1 MSSEQGH
8 HISQERFMQIRVDF
22 KEHMDDIRS
31 FLDFAVPSGL
41 LTDRQEHEIK
51 SKTNSDEQTRKLHD
65 YIFKKLP
72 YDSDKLMSALNE
84 SEHFKIFDLLDE
96 VTVYPMKNKPHGRV
110 ILINNL
116 KFDDGSKYNKRLGS
130 EKDVEGITEL
140 FKAFNFEVRSYL
152 NKTAEEMKDITTKE
166 ASEST
171 ASEDCF
177 VMFFM
182 SHGTVGNIIGTDGK
196 ELSYSIIHTILKESS
211 QLKDKPKLIYVN
223 TCQVK
228 PMVDNVPKGTDAS
241 STKENTCR
249 SETQVKVDAECSSAG
264 ESNSEK
270 EYIGQ
275 YFNVP
280 DLYVTFATVP
290 EGINYRTKESGTVFI
305 KSLISVYETNK
316 DRCDISSLSSDINSE
331 LSKECKEINMDQV
344 SSCYSTL
351 KRKVILR
358 ATD

>member
-1 MSSEQGH
+1 MSNEQGH
-8 HISQERFMQIRVDF
+8 QISQERFKEIRVKFID
-22 KEHMDDIRS
+22 HMDDIRS
-31 FLDFAVPSGL
+31 FLDYAVPSGL
-41 LTDRQEHEIK
+41 LTKAHENRIM
-51 SKTNSDEQTRKLHD
+51 SERNPDDQTRKLHD
-65 YIFKKLP
+65 YIHKKLP
-72 YDSDKLMSALNE
+72 YDSEKLMSALKE
-84 SEHFKIFDLLDE
+84 SKHFKIFDLLDE

-110 ILINNL
+110 VLINNL
-116 KFDDGSKYNKRLGS
+116 KFDDESKYNKRLGS
-130 EKDVEGITEL
+130 EMDVKGIRKL
-140 FKAFNFEVRSYL
+140 FKAFNFEVTSDEAEK
-152 NKTAEEMKDITTKE
+152 KTAEEMKNIITKE
-166 ASEST
+166 ARKST

-177 VMFFM
+177 VMFLM

-196 ELSYSIIHTILKESS
+196 ELSYSTINTILKTPE
-211 QLKDKPKLIYVN
+211 LKDKPKLIYVN

-228 PMVDNVPKGTDAS
+228 PN

-249 SETQVKVDAECSSAG
+249 SEIQVKDGAECSSAG

-275 YFNVP
+275 YFKVP

-290 EGINYRTKESGTVFI
+290 EGKAYRTEASGTVFI
-305 KSLISVYETNK
+305 KSLISVYERNK
-316 DRCDISSLSSDINSE
+316 YRCDISSLSSDINSE
-331 LSKECKEINMDQV
+331 VSKECKEISKDQV